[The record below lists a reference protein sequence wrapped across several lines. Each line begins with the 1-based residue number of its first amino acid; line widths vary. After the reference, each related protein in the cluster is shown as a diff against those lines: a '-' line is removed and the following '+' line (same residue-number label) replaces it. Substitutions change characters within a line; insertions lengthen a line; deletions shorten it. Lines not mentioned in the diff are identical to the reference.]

1 MEEHEEPK
9 HKQER
14 NLQKKNQEKQRRRT
28 DQVKNK
34 KNNVNTRFSRGFF
47 STLVYLHMQLE
58 S

>member
-1 MEEHEEPK
+1 MEEHEKPK
-9 HKQER
+9 HKKER

-47 STLVYLHMQLE
+47 STSVYLHMQLE